1 MGQSLILVEEIE
13 SDSGKMI
20 GHVCLNARDT
30 LNALS
35 LDMIDQLSATLTSW
49 QSNDDVVC
57 VILSGSGDKAFCAG
71 GDVKN
76 LYQSIIDCDYG
87 DNAYASAFFSR
98 EYRLDY
104 QIHTYGKP
112 LICWGSGIIMGGGM
126 GLMAGASHRVV
137 TESTMMAMP
146 EVTIGLFPDV
156 GGSWFLN
163 KMPGR
168 LGLFVGLT
176 GVRMKAAD
184 ALYARLADYYLDAM
198 QWDGLLQAL
207 IAAPWHR
214 ELPENHQQVSD
225 ILSSLAS
232 EPDDD
237 SSLQTYQPLI
247 DSLLDVA
254 SPADALANL
263 TKPELPAWFSR
274 PAQTLATGSPVSA
287 WLVFEQ
293 LRRGK
298 GLSLADI
305 FRMELTMA
313 IQCTRHRD
321 FAEGVRA
328 LLIQRTND
336 PGWRYPSIEDVPMA
350 QVDEYF
356 SIDWPES
363 RHPLADL

>member
-1 MGQSLILVEEIE
+1 MGQNPVLVEELK
-13 SDSGKMI
+13 SDSGKII
-20 GHVCLNARDT
+20 GHVCLNAPET

-35 LDMIDQLSATLTSW
+35 LDMIDKLFATLTQW
-49 QSNDDVVC
+49 QTNDDVVC

-87 DNAYASAFFSR
+87 DNAYATAFFSR

-104 QIHTYGKP
+104 LIHTYGKP
-112 LICWGSGIIMGGGM
+112 LIGWGNGIVMGGGM

-163 KMPGR
+163 QMPGR

-176 GVRMKAAD
+176 GVRMKAVD

-198 QWDGLLQAL
+198 RWSDLVQAL
-207 IAAPWHR
+207 TAAPWHK
-214 ELPENHQQVSD
+214 ESQVNHQQVSD
-225 ILSSLAS
+225 ILSSLEG
-232 EPDDD
+232 EPDGE
-237 SSLQTYQPLI
+237 SSLQAYQHLI
-247 DSLLDVA
+247 DPLMDVA
-254 SPADALANL
+254 SPADVLANL
-263 TKPELPAWFSR
+263 TNPELPSWFSR
-274 PAQTLATGSPVSA
+274 PAQTLAKGSPVSA

-298 GLSLADI
+298 ALSLADI
-305 FRMELTMA
+305 FRMELAMA
-313 IQCTRHRD
+313 VQCTRHRD

-328 LLIQRTND
+328 LLVERTND
-336 PGWRYPSIEDVPMA
+336 PDWSNPSIADVSMT

-356 SIDWPES
+356 SVDWPEN